1 MEKYL
6 FHDRPQNQGNSSG
19 KFVGAKYTV
28 RSSDDSLDQSA
39 STVLTRVS
47 GFPSRSENAQTSV
60 PRMQLVGMGGT
71 TKQDNGN
78 SFQIQRLRKFK
89 QMVNLFVILL
99 VSFFVL
105 MSPFRLLTLF
115 RSITECS
122 LGQRVEGWERL
133 ILDIS
138 LPLSSVVFAAN
149 SIVNPI
155 LFNILSSR
163 FRQKSARKIAKVSRL
178 FRICIDEGVLRRH
191 NSCEI

>member
-1 MEKYL
+1 MCWPLLYL
-6 FHDRPQNQGNSSG
+6 ENVSWCVLLRM
-19 KFVGAKYTV
+19 
-28 RSSDDSLDQSA
+28 RS
-39 STVLTRVS
+39 VC
-47 GFPSRSENAQTSV
+47 G
-60 PRMQLVGMGGT
+60 
-71 TKQDNGN
+71 
-78 SFQIQRLRKFK
+78 SF

-155 LFNILSSR
+155 LFNMLSSR
-163 FRQKSARKIAKVSRL
+163 FRFTSLLKQLKRAKRELLTNNGFS
-178 FRICIDEGVLRRH
+178 
-191 NSCEI
+191 NSKH